1 MATPQSL
8 LSASIPP
15 VSISPASVPPALN
28 AAVRP
33 MRVAL
38 LALALVLIGRVN
50 STAQSSADPAAAQ
63 ARAQEILKQ
72 AREALGGDA
81 NLRAIQSLAANGNFK
96 ATFLGRPTQG
106 DFKIELLAPNKFM
119 RTATASM
126 GPVQI
131 VRTETVNGDQAWL
144 ETKSETAA
152 VGGMGGIGGGENGAG
167 GGFGGAGG
175 GAGGGGFGGAGGG
188 RGGGRGGRGGNDTGA
203 QPGSRVMNDD
213 SPETQRQARADFA
226 RFMIAVLL
234 APPDVSS
241 FKFSYDR
248 EMDGKD
254 GKLDVLSVMGTDG
267 FGMYMMFDQK
277 THRPSML
284 YYAAP
289 APRVGR
295 RPQNAQPNPDDE
307 NGEPKMAE
315 YQLFFSDHKQVGNV
329 WLPHRIVKATGG
341 QMVEEWKL
349 TKYKLNPDLKP
360 AKFEKKK

>member
-1 MATPQSL
+1 MPTPQFL
-8 LSASIPP
+8 LSAWTPPISI
-15 VSISPASVPPALN
+15 LN
-28 AAVRP
+28 AALRFV
-33 MRVAL
+33 RVAL
-38 LALALVLIGRVN
+38 LAVVLVSIGRVN
-50 STAQSSADPAAAQ
+50 SAAQSPADPDAAQ

-72 AREALGGDA
+72 AREALGGEA

-96 ATFLGRPTQG
+96 ATFMGRPAQG

-126 GPVQI
+126 GPMQI
-131 VRTETVNGDQAWL
+131 IRTETVNGDLAWT
-144 ETKSETAA
+144 ETKSEMGST
-152 VGGMGGIGGGENGAG
+152 GGMGGGREGAGGEGGFGNAGGGAGGG

-175 GAGGGGFGGAGGG
+175 GGGGG

-203 QPGSRVMNDD
+203 PAGNRIMNDN
-213 SPETQRQARADFA
+213 SPESQRQARADFA

-248 EMDGKD
+248 EMDGKE

-289 APRVGR
+289 APRAAR
-295 RPQNAQPNPDDE
+295 RPQNVQPNPDEE

-315 YQLFFSDHKQVGNV
+315 YQLFLSDHKQVGNV